1 MFKSI
6 DYKRFFISLFLIST
20 FIGVTLVN
28 LDTASNLFNS
38 TQSFIA
44 NNFGW
49 LIILSANGFL
59 IFCIWI
65 AISKFGE
72 IRLGGTD
79 AKPEFNFINWIAMLF
94 SAGLGIGL
102 LFYSVAEPV
111 SHLSSSALF
120 EEGVSFNERATLSMN
135 LTFLHWGFHAWAIYG
150 VVGLCFAYFAFNL
163 GRPFRVSSFFL
174 DTGLES
180 AWNRVIGV
188 IVDVFAILA
197 TVFGIATSLGL
208 GASQISAGLKHLD
221 IANSYW
227 IPIETLNPEASLG
240 KFIVIIF
247 ITILGLI
254 SVVLGLNAGIKRL
267 SQLNMILCGCFL
279 ITIFLFGPTG
289 YILDG
294 FVENVGSY
302 IQNFISLSTN
312 VNAYRDSDWQNAWT
326 LFYYC
331 WWFAWSP
338 FVGLF
343 IARISYG
350 RTIKEFILGVV
361 FLPSLIVFIWLS
373 VFGNAAIYQ
382 EFMAAGSLANAI
394 NEIISV
400 SLFIFLEQYPGAT
413 LLMGLALINI
423 VTFFVTSSD
432 SGALVTAM
440 MTSSNQVDSKHR
452 DPAIITRAVW
462 ALTLGV
468 IAIILLMGGGLSAL
482 QTSAIVTGLPFAM
495 IVFVAARNLY
505 KKLKIDSNKI

>member
-1 MFKSI
+1 M
-6 DYKRFFISLFLIST
+6 
-20 FIGVTLVN
+20 
-28 LDTASNLFNS
+28 
-38 TQSFIA
+38 
-44 NNFGW
+44 
-49 LIILSANGFL
+49 
-59 IFCIWI
+59 
-65 AISKFGE
+65 AISQFGE
-72 IRLGGTD
+72 IRLGGAN
-79 AKPEFNFINWIAMLF
+79 AKPEFNYINWIAMLF
-94 SAGLGIGL
+94 SAGLGIGVI
-102 LFYSVAEPV
+102 FFSVAEPV
-111 SHLSSSALF
+111 SHLSSLALF
-120 EEGVSFNERATLSMN
+120 EEGASFNERATLSMN

-163 GRPFRVSSFFL
+163 GRPFRVSSFFR
-174 DTGLES
+174 LES
-180 AWNRVIGV
+180 AWSRV

-208 GASQISAGLKHLD
+208 GASQISAGLEHLN
-221 IANSYW
+221 IANSFW
-227 IPIETLNPEASLG
+227 IPMETLSPEASPG
-240 KFIVIIF
+240 KFIIIIF

-312 VNAYRDSDWQNAWT
+312 LNAYSNSDWQNGWT

-382 EFMAAGSLANAI
+382 EFITAGSLANAV
-394 NEIISV
+394 NENISV
-400 SLFIFLEQYPGAT
+400 SLFIFLEQYPGST
-413 LLMGLALINI
+413 LLMGLSLINI
-423 VTFFVTSSD
+423 LTFFVTSSD

-440 MTSSNQVDSKHR
+440 MTSSNQDDSQHS
-452 DPAIITRAVW
+452 DPTIMTRVVW
-462 ALTLGV
+462 ALALGI

-482 QTSAIVTGLPFAM
+482 QTSVIVTGLPFAL
-495 IVFVAARNLY
+495 IAFVAARNLY
-505 KKLKIDSNKI
+505 EKLKIDSNKKD

>member
-6 DYKRFFISLFLIST
+6 DYKRFFISFFLIST
-20 FIGVTLVN
+20 FIGITLVN
-28 LDTASNLFNS
+28 LDTANNLFNS

-49 LIILSANGFL
+49 LIVLSANGFL
-59 IFCIWI
+59 IFCIWM
-65 AISKFGE
+65 AISQFGE
-72 IRLGGTD
+72 IRLGGAD
-79 AKPEFNFINWIAMLF
+79 AKPEFNYINWIAMLF
-94 SAGLGIGL
+94 SAGLGIGVI
-102 LFYSVAEPV
+102 FFSVAEPV
-111 SHLSSSALF
+111 SHLSSLALF
-120 EEGVSFNERATLSMN
+120 EEGASFNERATLSMN

-163 GRPFRVSSFFL
+163 GRPFRVSSFFR
-174 DTGLES
+174 LES
-180 AWNRVIGV
+180 AWSQV

-208 GASQISAGLKHLD
+208 GASQISAGLEHLN
-221 IANSYW
+221 IANSFW
-227 IPIETLNPEASLG
+227 IPMETLSPEASPG
-240 KFIVIIF
+240 KFIIIIF

-312 VNAYRDSDWQNAWT
+312 LNAYSNSDWQNGWT

-382 EFMAAGSLANAI
+382 EFTTAGSLANAI
-394 NEIISV
+394 NEDISV
-400 SLFIFLEQYPGAT
+400 SLFIFLEQYPVSI
-413 LLMGLALINI
+413 LLMGLSLINI
-423 VTFFVTSSD
+423 LTFFVTSSD

-440 MTSSNQVDSKHR
+440 MTSSNQEDSLHR
-452 DPAIITRAVW
+452 DPAIITRIVW
-462 ALTLGV
+462 ALTLGI
-468 IAIILLMGGGLSAL
+468 IAIILLMGGGLDAL
-482 QTSAIVTGLPFAM
+482 QTSVIVTGLPFAM
-495 IVFVAARNLY
+495 IAFVAARNLY
-505 KKLKIDSNKI
+505 KQLKIDSNKV

>member
-20 FIGVTLVN
+20 FVGITLVN
-28 LDTASNLFNS
+28 LDTANNLFDD

-49 LIILSANGFL
+49 LIVLSANGFL
-59 IFCIWI
+59 IFCIWM
-65 AISKFGE
+65 AISQFGE
-72 IRLGGTD
+72 IRLGGAD
-79 AKPEFNFINWIAMLF
+79 AKPEFNYINWIAMLF
-94 SAGLGIGL
+94 SAGLGIGVI
-102 LFYSVAEPV
+102 FFSVAEPV
-111 SHLSSSALF
+111 SHLSSLALF
-120 EEGVSFNERATLSMN
+120 EEGASFNERATLSMN

-163 GRPFRVSSFFL
+163 GRPFRVSSFFR
-174 DTGLES
+174 LES
-180 AWNRVIGV
+180 AWSRV

-208 GASQISAGLKHLD
+208 GASQISAGLEHLN

-227 IPIETLNPEASLG
+227 IPIETLSPEASPG
-240 KFIVIIF
+240 KFIIIIF

-312 VNAYRDSDWQNAWT
+312 LNAYSNSDWQNGWT

-382 EFMAAGSLANAI
+382 EFTTAGSLANAI
-394 NEIISV
+394 NEDISV
-400 SLFIFLEQYPGAT
+400 SLFIFLEQYPGST
-413 LLMGLALINI
+413 LLMGLSLINI
-423 VTFFVTSSD
+423 LTFFVTSSD

-440 MTSSNQVDSKHR
+440 MTSSNQEDSLHR
-452 DPAIITRAVW
+452 DPAIITRVVW
-462 ALTLGV
+462 ALTLGI
-468 IAIILLMGGGLSAL
+468 IAIILLMGGGLDAL
-482 QTSAIVTGLPFAM
+482 QTSVIVTGLPFAM
-495 IVFVAARNLY
+495 IAFVAARNLY
-505 KKLKIDSNKI
+505 KQLKIDSNKI

>member
-20 FIGVTLVN
+20 FIGITLVN
-28 LDTASNLFNS
+28 LDTANNLFNS

-49 LIILSANGFL
+49 LIVLSANGFL
-59 IFCIWI
+59 IFCIWM
-65 AISKFGE
+65 AISQFGE
-72 IRLGGTD
+72 IRLGGAD
-79 AKPEFNFINWIAMLF
+79 AKPEFNYINWIAMLF
-94 SAGLGIGL
+94 SAGLGIGVI
-102 LFYSVAEPV
+102 FFSVAEPV
-111 SHLSSSALF
+111 SHLSSLALF
-120 EEGVSFNERATLSMN
+120 EEGASFNERATLSMN

-163 GRPFRVSSFFL
+163 GRPFRVSSFFR
-174 DTGLES
+174 LES
-180 AWNRVIGV
+180 AWSQV

-208 GASQISAGLKHLD
+208 GASQISAGLEHLN
-221 IANSYW
+221 IANSFW
-227 IPIETLNPEASLG
+227 IPMETLSPEASPG
-240 KFIVIIF
+240 KFIIIIF

-312 VNAYRDSDWQNAWT
+312 LNAYSNSDWQNGWT

-382 EFMAAGSLANAI
+382 EFTTAGSLANAV
-394 NEIISV
+394 NEDISV
-400 SLFIFLEQYPGAT
+400 SLFIFLEQYPAST
-413 LLMGLALINI
+413 LLMGLSLINI
-423 VTFFVTSSD
+423 LTFFVTSSD

-440 MTSSNQVDSKHR
+440 MTSSNQEDSQHR
-452 DPAIITRAVW
+452 DPAIITRVVW
-462 ALTLGV
+462 ALTLGI
-468 IAIILLMGGGLSAL
+468 IAIILLMGGGLDAL
-482 QTSAIVTGLPFAM
+482 QTSVIVTGLPFAM
-495 IVFVAARNLY
+495 IAFVAARNLY
-505 KKLKIDSNKI
+505 KQLKIDSNKI

>member
-65 AISKFGE
+65 AISRFGE

-180 AWNRVIGV
+180 ARNRVTGV

-208 GASQISAGLKHLD
+208 GATQISTGLQYLD
-221 IANSYW
+221 IANSSFLGTVW
-227 IPIETLNPEASLG
+227 I
-240 KFIVIIF
+240 IIF

-312 VNAYRDSDWQNAWT
+312 VNAYSDSDWQNAWT

-331 WWFAWSP
+331 WWFSWSP

-382 EFMAAGSLANAI
+382 EFTTAGSLANAV
-394 NEIISV
+394 NENISV
-400 SLFIFLEQYPGAT
+400 SLFIFLEQYPGST
-413 LLMGLALINI
+413 LLMGLSLINI
-423 VTFFVTSSD
+423 VTFLVTSSD

-462 ALTLGV
+462 ALTLGI

>member
-6 DYKRFFISLFLIST
+6 DFKRFFTSLFLISI

-28 LDTASNLFNS
+28 LDTASNFFNS
-38 TQSFIA
+38 AQAFMA

-79 AKPEFNFINWIAMLF
+79 ATPEFNFINWIAMLF

-111 SHLSSSALF
+111 MHLSSSVLF
-120 EEGVSFNERATLSMN
+120 EEGVAFKERATLSMN
-135 LTFLHWGFHAWAIYG
+135 LTFLHWGFHGWAIYG

-174 DTGLES
+174 DAGLES
-180 AWNRVIGV
+180 AWSRVM
-188 IVDVFAILA
+188 VDVLAILA

-208 GASQISAGLKHLD
+208 GATQISAGLQYLD
-221 IANSYW
+221 IANPSFLGTVW
-227 IPIETLNPEASLG
+227 IIT
-240 KFIVIIF
+240 F

-254 SVVLGLNAGIKRL
+254 SVVLGLNVGIKRL

-279 ITIFLFGPTG
+279 IIIFLFGPTR

-302 IQNFISLSTN
+302 IQNFIGLSTN
-312 VNAYRDSDWQNAWT
+312 VNAYNDSDWQNAWT
-326 LFYYC
+326 LFYYS
-331 WWFAWSP
+331 WWFAWAP

-350 RTIKEFILGVV
+350 RTIKEFILGTV
-361 FLPSLIVFIWLS
+361 FFPSLLVFIWMS

-382 EFMAAGSLANAI
+382 ELTTAGSLANAI
-394 NEIISV
+394 NENISV
-400 SLFIFLEQYPGAT
+400 ALFIFLEQYPGST
-413 LLMGLALINI
+413 LLMGLSLINI
-423 VTFFVTSSD
+423 VTFLVTSSD

-440 MTSSNQVDSKHR
+440 MTSSNQVDSLHR

-462 ALTLGV
+462 ALTLGI

-505 KKLKIDSNKI
+505 KKLKIDSNKT

>member
-1 MFKSI
+1 M
-6 DYKRFFISLFLIST
+6 FLIST

-28 LDTASNLFNS
+28 LDTANNLFNT

-49 LIILSANGFL
+49 LIVLSANGFL
-59 IFCIWI
+59 IFCIWM
-65 AISKFGE
+65 AISQFGE
-72 IRLGGTD
+72 IRLGGAD
-79 AKPEFNFINWIAMLF
+79 AKPEFNYINWIAMLF
-94 SAGLGIGL
+94 SAGLGIGVI
-102 LFYSVAEPV
+102 FFSVAEPV
-111 SHLSSSALF
+111 SHLSSLALF

-180 AWNRVIGV
+180 AWSRV

-208 GASQISAGLKHLD
+208 GASQISAGLEHLN
-221 IANSYW
+221 IASSYW
-227 IPIETLNPEASLG
+227 MPIETLSPEASTG
-240 KFIVIIF
+240 KFIIIIF

-294 FVENVGSY
+294 FVENIGSY

-312 VNAYRDSDWQNAWT
+312 LNAYSNSDWQNGWT

-382 EFMAAGSLANAI
+382 EFTTAGSLANAI
-394 NEIISV
+394 NEDISV
-400 SLFIFLEQYPGAT
+400 SLFIFLEQYPGST
-413 LLMGLALINI
+413 LLMGLSLINI
-423 VTFFVTSSD
+423 LTFFVTSSD

-440 MTSSNQVDSKHR
+440 MTSSNQEDSLHR
-452 DPAIITRAVW
+452 DPAIMTRVVW
-462 ALTLGV
+462 AITLGI
-468 IAIILLMGGGLSAL
+468 IAIILLMGGGLNAL
-482 QTSAIVTGLPFAM
+482 QTSVIVTGLPFAM
-495 IVFVAARNLY
+495 IAFVAARNLY
-505 KKLKIDSNKI
+505 VKLKIDSNNI

>member
-20 FIGVTLVN
+20 FIGITLVN
-28 LDTASNLFNS
+28 LDTANNLFDS

-49 LIILSANGFL
+49 LIVLSANGFL
-59 IFCIWI
+59 IFCIWM
-65 AISKFGE
+65 AISQFGE
-72 IRLGGTD
+72 IRLGGAN
-79 AKPEFNFINWIAMLF
+79 AKPEFNYINWIAMLF
-94 SAGLGIGL
+94 SAGLGIGVI
-102 LFYSVAEPV
+102 FFSVAEPV
-111 SHLSSSALF
+111 SHLSSLALF
-120 EEGVSFNERATLSMN
+120 EEGASFNERATLSMN

-163 GRPFRVSSFFL
+163 GRPFRVSSFFR
-174 DTGLES
+174 LES
-180 AWNRVIGV
+180 AWSRV

-208 GASQISAGLKHLD
+208 GASQISAGLEHLN
-221 IANSYW
+221 IANSFW
-227 IPIETLNPEASLG
+227 IPMETLSPEASPG
-240 KFIVIIF
+240 KFIIIIF

-312 VNAYRDSDWQNAWT
+312 VNAYSNSDWQNGWT

-382 EFMAAGSLANAI
+382 EFITAGSLANAV
-394 NEIISV
+394 NENISV
-400 SLFIFLEQYPGAT
+400 SLFIFLEQYPSST
-413 LLMGLALINI
+413 LLMGLSLINI
-423 VTFFVTSSD
+423 LTFFVTSSD

-440 MTSSNQVDSKHR
+440 MTSSNQDDSQHS
-452 DPAIITRAVW
+452 DPTIMTRVVW
-462 ALTLGV
+462 ALALGI

-482 QTSAIVTGLPFAM
+482 QTSVIVTGLPFAL
-495 IVFVAARNLY
+495 IAFVAARNLY
-505 KKLKIDSNKI
+505 EKLKIDSNKKD

>member
-1 MFKSI
+1 MFKDI

-28 LDTASNLFNS
+28 LDTANNLFNT

-49 LIILSANGFL
+49 LIVLSANGFL
-59 IFCIWI
+59 IFCIWM
-65 AISKFGE
+65 AISQFGE
-72 IRLGGTD
+72 IRLGGAD
-79 AKPEFNFINWIAMLF
+79 AKPEFNYINWIAMLF
-94 SAGLGIGL
+94 SAGLGIGVI
-102 LFYSVAEPV
+102 FFSVAEPV
-111 SHLSSSALF
+111 SHLSSLALF

-180 AWNRVIGV
+180 AWSRV

-208 GASQISAGLKHLD
+208 GASQISAGLEHLN
-221 IANSYW
+221 IASSYW
-227 IPIETLNPEASLG
+227 MPIETLSPEASTG
-240 KFIVIIF
+240 KFIIIIF

-294 FVENVGSY
+294 FVENIGSY

-312 VNAYRDSDWQNAWT
+312 LNAYSNSDWQNGWT

-382 EFMAAGSLANAI
+382 EFTTAGSLANAI
-394 NEIISV
+394 NEDISV
-400 SLFIFLEQYPGAT
+400 SLFIFLEQYPGST
-413 LLMGLALINI
+413 LLMGLSLINI
-423 VTFFVTSSD
+423 LTFFVTSSD

-440 MTSSNQVDSKHR
+440 MTSSNQEDSLHR
-452 DPAIITRAVW
+452 DPAIMTRVVW
-462 ALTLGV
+462 AITLGI
-468 IAIILLMGGGLSAL
+468 IAIILLMGGGLNAL
-482 QTSAIVTGLPFAM
+482 QTSVIVTGLPFAM
-495 IVFVAARNLY
+495 IAFVAARNLY
-505 KKLKIDSNKI
+505 VKLKIDSNNI

>member
-1 MFKSI
+1 MFKGI

-20 FIGVTLVN
+20 FIGITLVN
-28 LDTASNLFNS
+28 LDTANNLFNT

-49 LIILSANGFL
+49 LIVLSANGFL
-59 IFCIWI
+59 IFCIWM
-65 AISKFGE
+65 AISQFGE
-72 IRLGGTD
+72 IRLGGAD
-79 AKPEFNFINWIAMLF
+79 AKPEFNYINWIAMLF
-94 SAGLGIGL
+94 SAGLGIGVI
-102 LFYSVAEPV
+102 FFSVAEPV
-111 SHLSSSALF
+111 SHLSSLALF

-180 AWNRVIGV
+180 AWSRV

-208 GASQISAGLKHLD
+208 GASQISAGLEHLN
-221 IANSYW
+221 IASSYW
-227 IPIETLNPEASLG
+227 MPIETLSPEASTG
-240 KFIVIIF
+240 KFIIIIF

-294 FVENVGSY
+294 FVENIGSY

-312 VNAYRDSDWQNAWT
+312 LNAYSNSDWQNGWT

-382 EFMAAGSLANAI
+382 EFTIAGSLANAI
-394 NEIISV
+394 NEDISV
-400 SLFIFLEQYPGAT
+400 SLFIFLEQYPGST
-413 LLMGLALINI
+413 LLMGLSLINI
-423 VTFFVTSSD
+423 LTFFVTSSD

-440 MTSSNQVDSKHR
+440 MTSSNQEDSLHR
-452 DPAIITRAVW
+452 DPAIITRVVW
-462 ALTLGV
+462 ALTLGI
-468 IAIILLMGGGLSAL
+468 IAIILLMGGGLDAL
-482 QTSAIVTGLPFAM
+482 QTSVIVTGLPFAM
-495 IVFVAARNLY
+495 IAFVAARNLY
-505 KKLKIDSNKI
+505 KQLKIDSNKI

>member
-1 MFKSI
+1 MFKGI

-28 LDTASNLFNS
+28 LDTANNLFNA

-59 IFCIWI
+59 IFCIWM
-65 AISKFGE
+65 AISQFGE

-79 AKPEFNFINWIAMLF
+79 AIPEFNFINWIAMLF
-94 SAGLGIGL
+94 SAGLGIGVI
-102 LFYSVAEPV
+102 FYSVAEPV
-111 SHLSSSALF
+111 SHLSSLALF
-120 EEGVSFNERATLSMN
+120 EEGASFNERATLSMN

-180 AWNRVIGV
+180 TWSRV

-208 GASQISAGLKHLD
+208 GASQISAGLEHLN

-227 IPIETLNPEASLG
+227 IPIETLSPEATPG
-240 KFIVIIF
+240 KFIIIIL

-267 SQLNMILCGCFL
+267 SQLNMFLCGCFL
-279 ITIFLFGPTG
+279 IT
-289 YILDG
+289 
-294 FVENVGSY
+294 
-302 IQNFISLSTN
+302 
-312 VNAYRDSDWQNAWT
+312 WQNGWT

-382 EFMAAGSLANAI
+382 EFITAGSLANAV
-394 NEIISV
+394 NENISV
-400 SLFIFLEQYPGAT
+400 SLFIFLEQYPGST
-413 LLMGLALINI
+413 LLMGLSLINI
-423 VTFFVTSSD
+423 LTFFVTSSD

-440 MTSSNQVDSKHR
+440 MTSSNQDDSQHS
-452 DPAIITRAVW
+452 DPAIMTRVVW
-462 ALTLGV
+462 ALALGI

-482 QTSAIVTGLPFAM
+482 QTSVIVTGLPFAL
-495 IVFVAARNLY
+495 IAFVAARNLY
-505 KKLKIDSNKI
+505 EKLKIDSNKKD

>member
-6 DYKRFFISLFLIST
+6 DYKRFFISFFLIST
-20 FIGVTLVN
+20 FIGITLVN
-28 LDTASNLFNS
+28 LDTANNLFDS

-49 LIILSANGFL
+49 LIVLSANGFL
-59 IFCIWI
+59 IFCIWM
-65 AISKFGE
+65 AISQFGE
-72 IRLGGTD
+72 IRLGGAD
-79 AKPEFNFINWIAMLF
+79 AKPEFNYINWIAMLF
-94 SAGLGIGL
+94 SAGLGIGVI
-102 LFYSVAEPV
+102 FFSVAEPV
-111 SHLSSSALF
+111 SHLSSLALF
-120 EEGVSFNERATLSMN
+120 EEGASFNERATLSMN

-163 GRPFRVSSFFL
+163 GRPFRVSSFFR
-174 DTGLES
+174 LES
-180 AWNRVIGV
+180 AWSRV

-208 GASQISAGLKHLD
+208 GASQISAGLEHLN
-221 IANSYW
+221 IANSFW
-227 IPIETLNPEASLG
+227 IPMETLSPEASPG
-240 KFIVIIF
+240 KFIIIIF

-302 IQNFISLSTN
+302 IQNFIDLSTN
-312 VNAYRDSDWQNAWT
+312 LNAYSNSDWQNGWT

-382 EFMAAGSLANAI
+382 EFTTAGSLANAV
-394 NEIISV
+394 NEDISV
-400 SLFIFLEQYPGAT
+400 SLFIFLEQYPVST
-413 LLMGLALINI
+413 LLMGLSLINI
-423 VTFFVTSSD
+423 LTFFVTSSD

-440 MTSSNQVDSKHR
+440 MTSSNQEDSQHR
-452 DPAIITRAVW
+452 DPAIITRVVW
-462 ALTLGV
+462 ALTLGI
-468 IAIILLMGGGLSAL
+468 IAIILLMGGGLNAL
-482 QTSAIVTGLPFAM
+482 QTSVIVTGLPFAM
-495 IVFVAARNLY
+495 IAFVAARNLY
-505 KKLKIDSNKI
+505 KQLKIDSNKI

>member
-20 FIGVTLVN
+20 FIGITLVN
-28 LDTASNLFNS
+28 LDTANNLFNS

-49 LIILSANGFL
+49 LIVLSANGFL
-59 IFCIWI
+59 IFCIWM
-65 AISKFGE
+65 AISQFGE
-72 IRLGGTD
+72 IRLGGAD
-79 AKPEFNFINWIAMLF
+79 AKPEFNYINWIAMLF
-94 SAGLGIGL
+94 SAGLGIGVI
-102 LFYSVAEPV
+102 FFSVAEPV
-111 SHLSSSALF
+111 SHLSSLALF
-120 EEGVSFNERATLSMN
+120 EEGASFNERATLSMN

-163 GRPFRVSSFFL
+163 GRPFRVSSFFR
-174 DTGLES
+174 LES
-180 AWNRVIGV
+180 AWSRV

-208 GASQISAGLKHLD
+208 GASQISAGLEHLN
-221 IANSYW
+221 IANSFW
-227 IPIETLNPEASLG
+227 IPMETLGPEASLG
-240 KFIVIIF
+240 KFIIIIF

-312 VNAYRDSDWQNAWT
+312 LNAYSNSDWQNGWT

-382 EFMAAGSLANAI
+382 EFTIAGSLANAI
-394 NEIISV
+394 NEDISV
-400 SLFIFLEQYPGAT
+400 SLFIFLEQYPGST
-413 LLMGLALINI
+413 LLMGLSLINI
-423 VTFFVTSSD
+423 LTFFVTSSD

-440 MTSSNQVDSKHR
+440 MTSSNQEDSLHR
-452 DPAIITRAVW
+452 DPAIITRVVW
-462 ALTLGV
+462 ALTLGI
-468 IAIILLMGGGLSAL
+468 IAIILLMGGGLDAL
-482 QTSAIVTGLPFAM
+482 QTSVIVTGLPFAM
-495 IVFVAARNLY
+495 IAFVAARNLY
-505 KKLKIDSNKI
+505 KQLKIDSNKI

>member
-1 MFKSI
+1 MFKSV

-28 LDTASNLFNS
+28 IDSASNLFNS
-38 TQSFIA
+38 AQSFIA

-59 IFCIWI
+59 IFCIWM
-65 AISKFGE
+65 AISRFGD

-94 SAGLGIGL
+94 SAGLGIGV

-111 SHLSSSALF
+111 MHLSSSALF

-174 DTGLES
+174 DTGLEN
-180 AWNRVIGV
+180 AWSRV

-208 GASQISAGLKHLD
+208 GATQISTGLQYLD
-221 IANSYW
+221 IANSSFLVTVW
-227 IPIETLNPEASLG
+227 I
-240 KFIVIIF
+240 IIF

-279 ITIFLFGPTG
+279 ITIFLFGPTV

-312 VNAYRDSDWQNAWT
+312 VNAYSDSDWQNAWT

-361 FLPSLIVFIWLS
+361 LFPSLLVFMWLS

-382 EFMAAGSLANAI
+382 EFTTAGSLANAI
-394 NEIISV
+394 NENISV

-413 LLMGLALINI
+413 LLMGLSIVNI

-440 MTSSNQVDSKHR
+440 MTSLNQVDSKHS
-452 DPAIITRAVW
+452 DPAIINRVVW
-462 ALTLGV
+462 ALTLGI

-482 QTSAIVTGLPFAM
+482 QTSVIVTGLPFAM

>member
-20 FIGVTLVN
+20 FVGITLVN
-28 LDTASNLFNS
+28 LDTANNLFDD

-49 LIILSANGFL
+49 LIVLSANGFL
-59 IFCIWI
+59 IFCIWM
-65 AISKFGE
+65 AISQFGE
-72 IRLGGTD
+72 IRLGGAD
-79 AKPEFNFINWIAMLF
+79 AKPEFNYINWIAMLF
-94 SAGLGIGL
+94 SAGLGIGVI
-102 LFYSVAEPV
+102 FFSVAEPV
-111 SHLSSSALF
+111 SHLSSLALF
-120 EEGVSFNERATLSMN
+120 EEGASFNERATLSMN

-163 GRPFRVSSFFL
+163 GRPFRVSSFFR
-174 DTGLES
+174 LES
-180 AWNRVIGV
+180 AWSRV

-208 GASQISAGLKHLD
+208 GASQISAGLEHLN

-227 IPIETLNPEASLG
+227 IPIETLSPEASPG
-240 KFIVIIF
+240 KFIIIIF

-312 VNAYRDSDWQNAWT
+312 LNAYSNSDWQNGWT

-382 EFMAAGSLANAI
+382 EFTIAGSLANAI
-394 NEIISV
+394 NEDISV
-400 SLFIFLEQYPGAT
+400 SLFIFLEQYPGST
-413 LLMGLALINI
+413 LLMGLSLINI
-423 VTFFVTSSD
+423 LTFFVTSSD

-440 MTSSNQVDSKHR
+440 MTSSNQEDSLHR
-452 DPAIITRAVW
+452 DPAIITRVVW
-462 ALTLGV
+462 ALTLGI
-468 IAIILLMGGGLSAL
+468 IAIILLMGGGLDAL
-482 QTSAIVTGLPFAM
+482 QTSVIVTGLPFAM
-495 IVFVAARNLY
+495 IAFVAARNLY
-505 KKLKIDSNKI
+505 KQLKIDSNKI

>member
-6 DYKRFFISLFLIST
+6 DHKRFFISLFLIST

-94 SAGLGIGL
+94 SAGLGIGVI
-102 LFYSVAEPV
+102 FYSVAEPV
-111 SHLSSSALF
+111 SHLSSSVLF
-120 EEGVSFNERATLSMN
+120 EEGVAFNERATLSMN

-174 DTGLES
+174 DTGLEN
-180 AWNRVIGV
+180 AWSRVI
-188 IVDVFAILA
+188 IDVLAILA

-208 GASQISAGLKHLD
+208 GATQISSGLQYLG
-221 IANSYW
+221 IANSSFLVTIW
-227 IPIETLNPEASLG
+227 IL
-240 KFIVIIF
+240 IF

-279 ITIFLFGPTG
+279 TTIFLFGPTG

-312 VNAYRDSDWQNAWT
+312 VNAYSDSDWQNSWT

-361 FLPSLIVFIWLS
+361 LFPSLLVFIWLS

-382 EFMAAGSLANAI
+382 EFTTAGSLANAI
-394 NEIISV
+394 NENISV
-400 SLFIFLEQYPGAT
+400 SLFIFLEQYPGST
-413 LLMGLALINI
+413 LLMGLSLINI
-423 VTFFVTSSD
+423 VTFLVTSSD

-440 MTSSNQVDSKHR
+440 MTSSNQVDSLHR
-452 DPAIITRAVW
+452 DPAIITRVVW
-462 ALTLGV
+462 ALTLGI

>member
-20 FIGVTLVN
+20 FIGITLVN
-28 LDTASNLFNS
+28 LDTANNLFDS

-49 LIILSANGFL
+49 LIVLSANGFL
-59 IFCIWI
+59 IFCIWM
-65 AISKFGE
+65 AISQFGE
-72 IRLGGTD
+72 IRLGGAD
-79 AKPEFNFINWIAMLF
+79 AKPEFNYINWIAMLF
-94 SAGLGIGL
+94 SAGLGIGVI
-102 LFYSVAEPV
+102 FFSVAEPV
-111 SHLSSSALF
+111 SHLSSLALF
-120 EEGVSFNERATLSMN
+120 EEGASFNERATLSMN

-163 GRPFRVSSFFL
+163 GRPFRVSSFFR
-174 DTGLES
+174 LES
-180 AWNRVIGV
+180 AWSRV

-208 GASQISAGLKHLD
+208 GASQISAGLEHLN
-221 IANSYW
+221 IANSFW
-227 IPIETLNPEASLG
+227 IPMETLGPEASLG
-240 KFIVIIF
+240 KFIIIIF

-312 VNAYRDSDWQNAWT
+312 LNAYSNSDWQNGWT

-382 EFMAAGSLANAI
+382 EFTTAGSLANAI
-394 NEIISV
+394 NEDISV
-400 SLFIFLEQYPGAT
+400 SLFIFLEQYPVST
-413 LLMGLALINI
+413 LLMGLSLINI
-423 VTFFVTSSD
+423 LTFFVTSSD

-440 MTSSNQVDSKHR
+440 MTSSNQEDSQHR
-452 DPAIITRAVW
+452 DPAIITRVVW
-462 ALTLGV
+462 ALTLGI
-468 IAIILLMGGGLSAL
+468 IAIILLMGGGLNAL
-482 QTSAIVTGLPFAM
+482 QTSVIVTGLPFAM
-495 IVFVAARNLY
+495 IAFVAARNLY
-505 KKLKIDSNKI
+505 KQLKIDSNKI

>member
-20 FIGVTLVN
+20 FIGITLVN
-28 LDTASNLFNS
+28 LDTANNLFDD

-49 LIILSANGFL
+49 LIVLSANGFL
-59 IFCIWI
+59 IFCIWM
-65 AISKFGE
+65 AISQFGE
-72 IRLGGTD
+72 IRLGGAD
-79 AKPEFNFINWIAMLF
+79 AKPEFNYINWIAMLF
-94 SAGLGIGL
+94 SAGLGIGVI
-102 LFYSVAEPV
+102 FFSVAEPV
-111 SHLSSSALF
+111 SHLSSLALF
-120 EEGVSFNERATLSMN
+120 EEGASFNERATLSMN

-163 GRPFRVSSFFL
+163 GRPFRVSSFFR
-174 DTGLES
+174 LES
-180 AWNRVIGV
+180 AWSRV

-208 GASQISAGLKHLD
+208 GASQISAGLEHLN

-227 IPIETLNPEASLG
+227 IPIETLSPEASPG
-240 KFIVIIF
+240 KFIIIIF

-312 VNAYRDSDWQNAWT
+312 LNAYSNSDWQNGWT

-382 EFMAAGSLANAI
+382 EFTTAGSLANAI
-394 NEIISV
+394 NEDISV
-400 SLFIFLEQYPGAT
+400 SLFIFLEQYPGST
-413 LLMGLALINI
+413 LLMGLSLINI
-423 VTFFVTSSD
+423 LTFFVTSSD

-440 MTSSNQVDSKHR
+440 MTSSNQEDSLHR
-452 DPAIITRAVW
+452 DPAIITRVVW
-462 ALTLGV
+462 ALTLGI
-468 IAIILLMGGGLSAL
+468 IAIILLMGGGLDAL
-482 QTSAIVTGLPFAM
+482 QTSVIVTGLPFAM
-495 IVFVAARNLY
+495 IAFVAARNLY
-505 KKLKIDSNKI
+505 KQLKIDSNKI

>member
-1 MFKSI
+1 MFKGI

-28 LDTASNLFNS
+28 LDTANNLFNA

-59 IFCIWI
+59 IFCIWM
-65 AISKFGE
+65 AISQFGE

-79 AKPEFNFINWIAMLF
+79 AIPEFNFINWIAMLF
-94 SAGLGIGL
+94 SAGLGIGVI
-102 LFYSVAEPV
+102 FYSVAEPV
-111 SHLSSSALF
+111 SHLSSLALF
-120 EEGVSFNERATLSMN
+120 EEGASFNERATLSMN

-180 AWNRVIGV
+180 TCSRV

-208 GASQISAGLKHLD
+208 GASQISAGLEHLN

-227 IPIETLNPEASLG
+227 IPIETLSPEATPG
-240 KFIVIIF
+240 KFIIIIL

-267 SQLNMILCGCFL
+267 SQLNMFLCGCFL

-312 VNAYRDSDWQNAWT
+312 VNAYSNSDWQNGWT

-382 EFMAAGSLANAI
+382 EFITAGSLANAV
-394 NEIISV
+394 NENISV
-400 SLFIFLEQYPGAT
+400 SLFIFLEQYPGST
-413 LLMGLALINI
+413 LLMGLSLINI
-423 VTFFVTSSD
+423 LTFFVTSSD

-440 MTSSNQVDSKHR
+440 MTSSNQDDSQHS
-452 DPAIITRAVW
+452 DPAIMTRVVW
-462 ALTLGV
+462 ALALGI

-482 QTSAIVTGLPFAM
+482 QTSVIVTGLPFAL
-495 IVFVAARNLY
+495 IAFVAARNLY
-505 KKLKIDSNKI
+505 EKLKIDSNKKD